1 MAEKKG
7 YFYETQEDAFVRYLK
22 SNDKNEKDLIFNQY
36 LYPAFVKMIESIIRK
51 YNLYVPDEDFKDTF
65 EDTISFLMTK
75 VEHFDESI
83 GCKAYSYCGT
93 ICKNYLIYKINFFA
107 KQQKR
112 FLQLDNIQ
120 TDEFNDNEYTMIIDN
135 RNELSEKIDN
145 LTVLIEETINGV
157 KKMLNESEKN
167 KLTENEIKTGKA
179 LCLLLENWED
189 LFFQNGS
196 NKFNKS
202 SILFYLRETTLLS
215 TIELRKSMKKF
226 KKFYLN
232 LKSNYSN

>member
-1 MAEKKG
+1 
-7 YFYETQEDAFVRYLK
+7 
-22 SNDKNEKDLIFNQY
+22 
-36 LYPAFVKMIESIIRK
+36 
-51 YNLYVPDEDFKDTF
+51 
-65 EDTISFLMTK
+65 
-75 VEHFDESI
+75 
-83 GCKAYSYCGT
+83 
-93 ICKNYLIYKINFFA
+93 
-107 KQQKR
+107 
-112 FLQLDNIQ
+112 
-120 TDEFNDNEYTMIIDN
+120 MIIDN